1 VNAYSGIPRGQAGKQ
16 FPGKASGL
24 LVKKELL
31 HSRPF
36 KCRQEGAGVFC
47 CPALLPRIILLKESH
62 TMAMDYQTNSS
73 QVATVTGDYTT
84 DLVLH
89 KIATVEVPQGKHIA
103 LAYSGGLDSTLCVKL
118 SELKYHARQLTAINV
133 DVGQGQEEIEMSIAR
148 ALQLGIT
155 PITIDV
161 KQEFT
166 TEWLTKAIHANSDYN
181 GYPVSTSMT
190 RQLIAAR
197 VAEKALELG
206 CDALM
211 EGSSGKGNDQYRMH
225 NVFSLFAPGLPIFV
239 PVRDFDLTRSE
250 EQILM
255 EHYGVPVEE
264 LIVGGDD
271 KTMWCRSIAS
281 GGIDL
286 TTELP
291 DDIWMWLVPPQHAP
305 NTPTR
310 LTLTWENGL
319 PIALNGV
326 ELPLDQII
334 EELNMVAGANSI
346 GKIDLFEDG
355 IMGLKSREI
364 YEAPA
369 ATLLLKVHRDL
380 EQFCLTKE
388 ELQLKRQLE
397 AQWARMVYHGEW
409 FHPLKDAIDAFIAST
424 QKVVNGEYVIELY
437 KGNIDIV
444 TRHSSSG
451 LFFPDVRSIK
461 SASFNQ
467 KECAPAAHIRG
478 LPYELIARRNKLVGL
493 EVH

>member
-1 VNAYSGIPRGQAGKQ
+1 MASNNQA
-16 FPGKASGL
+16 S
-24 LVKKELL
+24 
-31 HSRPF
+31 
-36 KCRQEGAGVFC
+36 
-47 CPALLPRIILLKESH
+47 
-62 TMAMDYQTNSS
+62 QTNAAQ
-73 QVATVTGDYTT
+73 QVTATISGSP
-84 DLVLH
+84 LELALH
-89 KIATVEVPQGKHIA
+89 KITSVEVPQGKSIA

-118 SELKYHARQLTAINV
+118 AQHKYHARSLFAITV
-133 DVGQGQEEIEMSIAR
+133 DVGQGKEEIEQSNQR
-148 ALQLGIT
+148 AAELGIT
-155 PITIDV
+155 PLTIDA

-166 TEWLTKAIHANSDYN
+166 EQWLTKAIQANSDYN

-190 RQLIAAR
+190 RQLIASHIAR
-197 VAEKALELG
+197 KALELG

-225 NVFSLFAPGLPIFV
+225 NVFSLFAPGTSIFV
-239 PVRDFDLTRSE
+239 PVRDFDLTRGE
-250 EQILM
+250 EQLLM

-264 LIVGGDD
+264 VIVGGDD

-286 TTELP
+286 DTVLP
-291 DDIWMWLVPPQHAP
+291 DSIWMWLTPPAKAP
-305 NTPTR
+305 NTPTSI
-310 LTLTWENGL
+310 TLTWRNGL
-319 PIALNGV
+319 PVALDGQ
-326 ELPLDQII
+326 ELPLNELI
-334 EELNMVAGANSI
+334 ERLNVVGGANGI

-369 ATLLLKVHRDL
+369 ATILLKLHRDL

-388 ELQLKRQLE
+388 EVQLKRQLD
-397 AQWARMVYHGEW
+397 AHWSRLVYHGEW
-409 FHPLKDAIDAFIAST
+409 FHPLKEAIDAFIAST
-424 QKVVNGEYVIELY
+424 QKVVNGEYTVQLY

-444 TRHSSSG
+444 ARSAAGG

-478 LPYELIARRNKLVGL
+478 LPYELIARRNTLLGINGGYAEAGAYAGQEEL
-493 EVH
+493 PS

>member
-1 VNAYSGIPRGQAGKQ
+1 
-16 FPGKASGL
+16 
-24 LVKKELL
+24 
-31 HSRPF
+31 
-36 KCRQEGAGVFC
+36 
-47 CPALLPRIILLKESH
+47 
-62 TMAMDYQTNSS
+62 MATNS
-73 QVATVTGDYTT
+73 QTGTTVTTT
-84 DLVLH
+84 TADSLLNPTEIALH
-89 KIATVEVPQGKHIA
+89 KIASVDVPQGKHIA

-118 SELKYHARQLTAINV
+118 SGLKYHARQLTAINV

-148 ALQLGIT
+148 AQQLGIT
-155 PITIDV
+155 PVTIDV

-166 TEWLTKAIHANSDYN
+166 EEWLAKAIQANSDYN

-197 VAEKALELG
+197 VAQKALELG
-206 CDALM
+206 CDAFM
-211 EGSSGKGNDQYRMH
+211 EGSTGKGNDQYRMH

-250 EQILM
+250 EQLLM

-291 DDIWMWLVPPQHAP
+291 DDIWMWLVPPAKAP
-305 NTPTR
+305 STPTR
-310 LTLTWENGL
+310 LTITWSNGL
-319 PIALNGV
+319 PVALDG
-326 ELPLDQII
+326 EALPLGTII
-334 EELNMVAGANSI
+334 EKLNVLAGANGI

-388 ELQLKRQLE
+388 EIQLKRQLE
-397 AQWARMVYHGEW
+397 AQWAKMVYHGEW
-409 FHPLKDAIDAFIAST
+409 FHPLKDALDAFIAST
-424 QKVVNGEYVIELY
+424 QKAVNGEYVVELY
-437 KGNIDIV
+437 KGNVDIIS
-444 TRHSSSG
+444 RNSQSG
-451 LFFPDVRSIK
+451 LFFADVRSIK

-478 LPYELIARRNKLVGL
+478 LPYELIARRNQLAGIK
-493 EVH
+493 

>member
-1 VNAYSGIPRGQAGKQ
+1 MAINSQTKINQTTTSTGN
-16 FPGKASGL
+16 
-24 LVKKELL
+24 E
-31 HSRPF
+31 
-36 KCRQEGAGVFC
+36 
-47 CPALLPRIILLKESH
+47 AL
-62 TMAMDYQTNSS
+62 
-73 QVATVTGDYTT
+73 
-84 DLVLH
+84 DLALH
-89 KIATVEVPQGKHIA
+89 KIASVDVPQGKHIA

-118 SELKYHARQLTAINV
+118 SQLKYHARAFTAISV
-133 DVGQGQEEIEMSIAR
+133 DVGQGEEEIQQSIER
-148 ALQLGIT
+148 AQKLGIE
-155 PITIDV
+155 PLIIDA

-166 TEWLTKAIHANSDYN
+166 EQWLSKAIQANSDYN

-225 NVFSLFAPGLPIFV
+225 NVFSLFAPGTPIFV
-239 PVRDFDLTRSE
+239 PVRDFDLTRGE
-250 EQILM
+250 EQLLM

-291 DDIWMWLVPPQHAP
+291 DTIWMWLTPPAKAP
-305 NTPTR
+305 DKPT
-310 LTLTWENGL
+310 TLKIAWQNGL
-319 PIALNGV
+319 PVALNGTA
-326 ELPLDQII
+326 LPLDQII
-334 EELNMVAGANSI
+334 EQLNVLGGANGI

-369 ATLLLKVHRDL
+369 ATILLKLHRDL

-388 ELQLKRQLE
+388 EIQLKRQLD
-397 AQWARMVYHGEW
+397 AQWAKLVYHGEW
-409 FHPLKDAIDAFIAST
+409 FHPLKTAIDAFIATT
-424 QKVVNGEYVIELY
+424 QQVVNGEYTVDLY
-437 KGNIDIV
+437 KGNIDI
-444 TRHSSSG
+444 RSRSSASG

-478 LPYELIARRNKLVGL
+478 LPYELIARRNQGAATHKGAA
-493 EVH
+493 HD